1 MACIVQKSEVLQNI
15 VTELTAAFAE
25 TETVK
30 QSVLQTQSSG
40 GSSESCDGAAADDST
55 AVSAA
60 GAVSQKSNEYMDLRT
75 HAFGVRTSRQAYIE
89 CPLAVSKEK
98 LVSLMRSDPNIKMVK
113 SKWGTNARWFVINVG
128 CLPSSFHDWRFPS
141 SPKTC
146 KGLFQVRLEAVVE
159 VMDNEDVIVLWGGAS
174 KANQKM
180 IQSAFDAKE
189 ELHVREVTLIY
200 NNESAGCE
208 SFGVAGAMDT
218 EVMFLASKSDWRM
231 VKRRKRFQ
239 EETVTTATGFYLN
252 QKMEAVA
259 KLPSITLDEKRA
271 ILAGAP
277 KCGNLTI
284 DEKNPSYSKL
294 PSAVKGHLPLCFR
307 CHTVQQVGKWLED
320 FQVGFIVNLTPAHGF
335 VEQAAVER
343 NVNCVTISN
352 NETYTSPLTKTLE
365 NFITTCVGTGGHAF
379 YQESMSARC
388 KTFFEH
394 LFATRDVVALPA
406 GCGDEDF
413 AVDED
418 YEEP

>member
-1 MACIVQKSEVLQNI
+1 
-15 VTELTAAFAE
+15 
-25 TETVK
+25 
-30 QSVLQTQSSG
+30 
-40 GSSESCDGAAADDST
+40 
-55 AVSAA
+55 
-60 GAVSQKSNEYMDLRT
+60 
-75 HAFGVRTSRQAYIE
+75 
-89 CPLAVSKEK
+89 
-98 LVSLMRSDPNIKMVK
+98 
-113 SKWGTNARWFVINVG
+113 
-128 CLPSSFHDWRFPS
+128 
-141 SPKTC
+141 
-146 KGLFQVRLEAVVE
+146 
-159 VMDNEDVIVLWGGAS
+159 MDNEDVIVLWDGAS

-180 IQSAFDAKE
+180 IRSAFDAKE
-189 ELHVREVTLIY
+189 ELQVREVTLIY

-208 SFGVAGAMDT
+208 SLGIAGAMDT

-320 FQVGFIVNLTPAHGF
+320 FQVGFIVDLTPAHGF

-352 NETYTSPLTKTLE
+352 NETHTSLLTKTLE
-365 NFITTCVGTGGHAF
+365 NCITTCVGTGGHAL
-379 YQESMSARC
+379 YQDSMSAHC

-394 LFATRDVVALPA
+394 LFITRDVVALPA
-406 GCGDEDF
+406 GYGDEDF
-413 AVDED
+413 AVDDD
-418 YEEP
+418 YEEL